1 MPRNSLSLAKSN
13 VGGSRGLLSLMSGGN
28 NTASSMK
35 ERQMLM
41 YQQVLRETASQYMN
55 SGIVDGVIAS
65 VKIKEEAAE
74 NNYNVTPT

>member
-1 MPRNSLSLAKSN
+1 
-13 VGGSRGLLSLMSGGN
+13 
-28 NTASSMK
+28 MK
-35 ERQMLM
+35 ERQVLM

-65 VKIKEEAAE
+65 MKIKEEAAE

>member
-1 MPRNSLSLAKSN
+1 
-13 VGGSRGLLSLMSGGN
+13 
-28 NTASSMK
+28 MK
-35 ERQMLM
+35 ERQALM

-65 VKIKEEAAE
+65 MKIREESGE

>member
-1 MPRNSLSLAKSN
+1 
-13 VGGSRGLLSLMSGGN
+13 MSG
-28 NTASSMK
+28 TVSTSAMK
-35 ERQMLM
+35 ERQALM

-65 VKIKEEAAE
+65 MKIREESGE